1 MPVPQ
6 ISRTFER
13 YLAIDAHKHYVVV
26 GGLNAQLE
34 IVLAAR
40 RMDIERYP
48 QWAKENLNQQD
59 CVVIE
64 ASTNTWDLYDL
75 TAVVAGKVVVAHP
88 LAVKLIANA
97 RVKTDKQ
104 DVFRLARLLA
114 GGLIPEVWVP
124 PLPVR
129 ELRTLIAHRR
139 RLIQM
144 RTMTRNRLHS
154 LAHRHNLILPEGG
167 AFADKNQDWWKGLSL
182 SPVEKLRLQQNLAL
196 LEFLEP
202 EIGDVDAELARQSS
216 CDPWKDAVPYLIQL
230 PGFGL
235 IVVMTIL
242 SAIGEIGRFPTS
254 KQLVG
259 YSGLGASLHQSGE
272 TDYSGRITK
281 QGRKEMR
288 QVLVEAA
295 WVAVSSNPYWR
306 EQYHKLSHRMA
317 ANKAIVAIAR
327 RLLVAVWHV
336 LTERAA
342 DRRADPDMVASKL
355 MIWSWKLNEVQRGGL
370 TSPQF
375 VRYGLMRLKIGQEIA
390 RVKHQKNRPIASVE
404 EVLERLPEFN
414 LNI

>member
-1 MPVPQ
+1 MTDPEKSSP
-6 ISRTFER
+6 FER

-34 IVLAAR
+34 IVLPAR
-40 RMDIERYP
+40 RMDVERYP
-48 QWAKENLNQQD
+48 QWAKENLTRQD
-59 CVVIE
+59 CLVIE
-64 ASTNTWDLYDL
+64 ASTNTWDLYDI
-75 TAVVAGKVVVAHP
+75 TATVAGKVVVAHP

-124 PLPVR
+124 PEPVR

-154 LAHRHNLILPEGG
+154 LAHRHNLSLPEGC

-202 EIGDVDAELARQSS
+202 EVKAVDAELARLSC
-216 CDPWKDAVPYLIQL
+216 CDPWKEAVPYLIQL

-235 IVVMTIL
+235 IVTMTIL
-242 SAIGEIGRFPTS
+242 SAVGDIQRFPKS

-272 TDYSGRITK
+272 TNYSGHITK
-281 QGRKEMR
+281 QGRKDLR
-288 QVLVEAA
+288 YALVEAA
-295 WVAVSSNPYWR
+295 WTAVTSSPYWR
-306 EQYHKLSHRMA
+306 ELYHKLSQRMA
-317 ANKAIVAIAR
+317 TNKAIVAIAR

-355 MIWSWKLNEVQRGGL
+355 MIWSWKLNDVQRGGL
-370 TSPQF
+370 TSRQF

-390 RVKHQKNRPIASVE
+390 HVKRQGNRPIASVE
-404 EVLERLPEFN
+404 EVLDRLPELN

>member
-1 MPVPQ
+1 MSDPH
-6 ISRTFER
+6 ISSPFER

-34 IVLAAR
+34 IVLPAR

-48 QWAKENLNQQD
+48 QWAKENLALKD
-59 CVVIE
+59 CLVIE
-64 ASTNTWDLYDL
+64 ASTNTWDLYDIS
-75 TAVVAGKVVVAHP
+75 AAMAGKVVVAHP

-124 PLPVR
+124 PEPVR

-154 LAHRHNLILPEGG
+154 LAHRHNLSIPEGG
-167 AFADKNQDWWKGLSL
+167 AFADKNQDWWQGLFL
-182 SPVEKLRLQQNLAL
+182 SPVEKLRLQQDLAL

-202 EIGDVDAELARQSS
+202 EVKAIDAELARLSC
-216 CDPWKDAVPYLIQL
+216 CDPWKEAVPYLIQL

-242 SAIGEIGRFPTS
+242 SAVGDIQRFPTS

-259 YSGLGASLHQSGE
+259 YSGLGASLHQSGQAN
-272 TDYSGRITK
+272 YSGSITK
-281 QGRKEMR
+281 QGRKELR
-288 QVLVEAA
+288 HVLVEAA
-295 WVAVSSNPYWR
+295 WIAVTSSPYWR
-306 EQYHKLSHRMA
+306 EKYHKLSHRMS

-327 RLLVAVWHV
+327 HLLVAAWHV

-355 MIWSWKLNEVQRGGL
+355 MVWSWKLNDIQRGGL
-370 TSPQF
+370 TSRQF
-375 VRYGLMRLKIGQEIA
+375 VRYGLMRLKIGQEIDSIK
-390 RVKHQKNRPIASVE
+390 RKGNRPIASVE
-404 EVLERLPEFN
+404 EVLERLPELN
-414 LNI
+414 LSI

>member
-1 MPVPQ
+1 MTEPP
-6 ISRTFER
+6 ISSPFER
-13 YLAIDAHKHYVVV
+13 YLGIDAHKHYVVV

-34 IVLAAR
+34 TVLPAC
-40 RMDIERYP
+40 RMDMERYA
-48 QWAKENLNQQD
+48 QWAKENLTSRD
-59 CVVIE
+59 CLVIE
-64 ASTNTWDLYDL
+64 ASTNTWDLYDI
-75 TAVVAGKVVVAHP
+75 TAAVAGKVLVAHP

-124 PLPVR
+124 PVPVR
-129 ELRTLIAHRR
+129 ELRSLIAHRR

-167 AFADKNQDWWKGLSL
+167 AFADKNQGWWKSLLL
-182 SPVEKLRLQQNLAL
+182 SPLEKLRLQQDLAL

-202 EIGDVDAELARQSS
+202 EVMAVDAELARLSS
-216 CDPWKDAVPYLIQL
+216 SDSWKEVVPYLMQL

-235 IVVMTIL
+235 IVTMTIL
-242 SAIGEIGRFPTS
+242 SAIGDIQRFPTS

-259 YSGLGASLHQSGE
+259 YSGLNASLHQSGE
-272 TDYSGRITK
+272 ANYSGHITK
-281 QGRKEMR
+281 QGRRELR
-288 QVLVEAA
+288 FALVEAA
-295 WVAVSSNPYWR
+295 WAAVTSSSYWR
-306 EQYHKLSHRMA
+306 EQYQKLSHRMS
-317 ANKAIVAIAR
+317 ANQAIVAIAR

-336 LTERAA
+336 LTERAT

-355 MIWSWKLNEVQRGGL
+355 MIWSWKLNDVQRGGL
-370 TSPQF
+370 TSRQF
-375 VRYGLMRLKIGQEIA
+375 VRYGLMRLKIGQEIT
-390 RVKHQKNRPIASVE
+390 RIRHLNNRPIASVE
-404 EVLERLPEFN
+404 EVLERLPDLN